1 MCLTLPKSAKIMST
15 KKSTRRL
22 QRVQR
27 AEAAEAARVAHVAP
41 VADVGGIAELPAE
54 GNMMPQVQNPQAVAH
69 MPQGAADS
77 EVEAEHPLPTTR
89 PQAKLMLRLIRVMRS
104 SLILAA
110 NAEEDLLPDYKGE
123 VDMQAYRLRY
133 LIMAQH
139 LAVASLLR
147 LLVHHAGYQDGPAFV
162 TLANTLPAMDATSS
176 TMLKHNLYDVD
187 SLRRVYGQHRAFYQK
202 LKPVQDALDEVV
214 RAIDRAAR
222 DEAWEGTDSAEEWAW
237 QQELG
242 SGPGRSLQD
251 MSAEDMYPGY
261 DQKSFPVRLEK
272 VMRGERGE

>member
-15 KKSTRRL
+15 KKSTTRRL

-89 PQAKLMLRLIRVMRS
+89 LQAKLMLRLIRVMRS

-133 LIMAQH
+133 LVMAQH

-147 LLVHHAGYQDGPAFV
+147 LLVHHAGYQDGPALLFSV
-162 TLANTLPAMDATSS
+162 SPSLSTPSPLLLYSASGHSFAGELLGLA
-176 TMLKHNLYDVD
+176 K
-187 SLRRVYGQHRAFYQK
+187 
-202 LKPVQDALDEVV
+202 ALDAKLIAYLPTPLKEATTNNATATR
-214 RAIDRAAR
+214 RAIRAMI
-222 DEAWEGTDSAEEWAW
+222 EV
-237 QQELG
+237 QE
-242 SGPGRSLQD
+242 R
-251 MSAEDMYPGY
+251 
-261 DQKSFPVRLEK
+261 
-272 VMRGERGE
+272 MRQHS